1 MTRQLQEWQGEFGN
15 EYVRRNQI
23 DWQDRLPAFQHML
36 HGLSPDRVLE
46 VGCNRGHNLVALS
59 KFLED
64 ADLVGVEPNQ
74 YALEIA
80 RAAIPQIGILQ
91 GNIFDI
97 PFKNNYFDC
106 VFTSGVL
113 IHISLKDLPSA
124 LAEIYRVSKRYI
136 LAIEYFSEEEE
147 VIQYRGKD
155 ELLWKRNFLKHY
167 QSQFQDLALI
177 QSGYWEAEYNY
188 EKTHWWLMEKSS
200 ARPEK

>member
-1 MTRQLQEWQGEFGN
+1 MNRQLQEWENEFGK
-15 EYVRRNQI
+15 EYTNRNLV

-36 HGLSPDRVLE
+36 RGLSLDRILE

-64 ADLVGVEPNQ
+64 TDIVGVEPNQ

-80 RAAIPQIGILQ
+80 RAATPKFGALH

-97 PFKNNYFDC
+97 PFKNDYFDC

-124 LAEIYRVSKRYI
+124 LAEIHRVSKRYI

-177 QSGYWEAEYNY
+177 QSGYWDAEHNY
-188 EKTHWWLMEKSS
+188 EKTHWWLLEKNSV
-200 ARPEK
+200 RPEK